1 MGRIGSK
8 EIYLISDKFGITE
21 IFSGLIDITG
31 STIMGGKKHTAS
43 STVVSGKAQSISTM
57 AQVHNDANS
66 RTSTVKTTVRDQR

>member
-1 MGRIGSK
+1 M
-8 EIYLISDKFGITE
+8 EL
-21 IFSGLIDITG
+21 TG
-31 STIMGGKKHTAS
+31 HKKVDTLRHYDPLPENSVKIQRSIAIMGGKKHTAS